1 MSRTNNSST
10 SPSQTPKNAPTSLLS
25 YIPATIIN
33 KLTSTT
39 TTNNNKNDNEI
50 APLFIAPRSYDED
63 DEVEIEDFMEL
74 ACGQDNR
81 PSSAGLE
88 SLPSSSSR
96 KTFFSKLSSFQV
108 QYVMQAFGA
117 DKQDV
122 GCRSDSALRAAGKVT

>member
-63 DEVEIEDFMEL
+63 DEDEIEDFMEL
-74 ACGQDNR
+74 ACGQDNK
-81 PSSAGLE
+81 PSSAGLK
-88 SLPSSSSR
+88 SLPSSSS
-96 KTFFSKLSSFQV
+96 KTFCSKLSSFRV
-108 QYVMQAFGA
+108 QYVMQALGV